1 MGMSDALAQD
11 FDWLV
16 TCAKINA
23 SLGYPVG
30 ELFKSNSTARDLMEI
45 SSCRIRN
52 ITDGEDDY
60 PRRSNRPV
68 HLRRRERL
76 RPRVHTSLSRRGAAQ
91 GVCPFLNRPLPHP
104 SGLLREPGRAQ

>member
-1 MGMSDALAQD
+1 MKASMKNTFLRMGMSEALAQD

-45 SSCRIRN
+45 SSCRMEKM
-52 ITDGEDDY
+52 ITLAGRIGRFICAGESD
-60 PRRSNRPV
+60 SV
-68 HLRRRERL
+68 RECTRL
-76 RPRVHTSLSRRGAAQ
+76 FHEEARLKGYALS
-91 GVCPFLNRPLPHP
+91 
-104 SGLLREPGRAQ
+104 